1 MVKGRLMSVS
11 VVIPA
16 LNEAGNIGRLV
27 EETFAAIPR
36 DRLSEV
42 IVVDDGSEDA
52 TGDEIRALTARY
64 PNLRYLKHGTRSGQS
79 AAIRTGVLAASAPI
93 IATMDGDGQNDP
105 NDIPNL
111 LGRLGA
117 GVNDGPVMVGG
128 VRAKRKAVGS
138 RKLASVIANWIR
150 NAAFRDNCPDS
161 GCGIKVYW
169 REAYLRLPFFSS
181 MHRFMPA
188 LFLMYSY
195 EVAYEPVNDRARVA
209 GQSKYTNFGRA
220 LTGLYDLFGVV
231 WLRKR
236 TRTPRIVEDSAQIR
250 RVADSQLARADAP
263 RARHAAGE

>member
-1 MVKGRLMSVS
+1 MSVS

-27 EETFAAIPR
+27 TETYDAMSGEQLA
-36 DRLSEV
+36 EV
-42 IVVDDGSEDA
+42 IVVDDGSEDGS
-52 TGDEIRALTARY
+52 GDEIKALIAQFPT
-64 PNLRYLKHGTRSGQS
+64 LRYLRHGVRSGQS
-79 AAIRTGVLAASAPI
+79 TALRTGVLAAKAPI

-105 NDIPNL
+105 HDIPKL

-117 GVNDGPVMVGG
+117 GIGNGPVMVGG

-138 RKLASVIANWIR
+138 RKLASVVANKIR
-150 NAAFRDNCPDS
+150 NAAFKDNCPDS

-169 REAYLRLPFFSS
+169 REAYLRLPFFTS

-188 LFLMYSY
+188 LFLMNGH
-195 EVAYEPVNDRARVA
+195 EVAYEPVNDRTRLV

-220 LTGLYDLFGVV
+220 VTGLYDLFGVV

-236 TRTPRIVEDSAQIR
+236 TKTPPIVEDSALVRHVGEPSASRPLDFGVRQ
-250 RVADSQLARADAP
+250 RAS
-263 RARHAAGE
+263 E